1 MRYYLSNFTNPH
13 VTPNTSL
20 IETNKTM
27 HLILTHSGIIHL
39 IGDKMYDYKLVITPY
54 AQNIHN
60 YIDNHDLII
69 AGYTMT
75 KKSRVM
81 QIPIHCKEIVI
92 YKKQYKLHEKSK
104 TTFVIEKFDGRIRD
118 FYFESSYDHDNK
130 FLKKD
135 ILSFLS
141 HFK

>member
-1 MRYYLSNFTNPH
+1 
-13 VTPNTSL
+13 
-20 IETNKTM
+20 M

-39 IGDKMYDYKLVITPY
+39 IGDK
-54 AQNIHN
+54 IHN

>member
-27 HLILTHSGIIHL
+27 QFILTHSGIIHL
-39 IGDKMYDYKLVITPY
+39 IGDKMYDYKLLIQPDV
-54 AQNIHN
+54 QNINN
-60 YIDNHDLII
+60 YIDDHDLIM
-69 AGYTMT
+69 AGYTMI
-75 KKSRVM
+75 KKSQVM
-81 QIPIHCKEIVI
+81 QIPIHCKVMVI
-92 YKKQYKLHEKSK
+92 NQKQYKLHEKSK
-104 TTFVIEKFDGRIRD
+104 TNFIIEKMGGRIQD
-118 FYFESSYDHDNK
+118 FYFESSYDYDNK